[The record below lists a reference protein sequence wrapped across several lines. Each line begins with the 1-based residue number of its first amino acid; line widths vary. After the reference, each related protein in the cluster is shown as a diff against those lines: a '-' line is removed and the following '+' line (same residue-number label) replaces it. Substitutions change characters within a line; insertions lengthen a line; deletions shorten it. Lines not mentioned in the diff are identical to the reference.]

1 MNVLREFFLNN
12 IGLKAISLLLA
23 FLLWVQVA
31 SQERVQR
38 TVTLPVELVNM
49 PPQLEISNDYVKT
62 VEAEIR
68 SGRGSSSLDER
79 ELAVVIDLTSSS
91 PGTEVIPLTDQ
102 NPQGFLARALR
113 QIQLIGIF
121 PTESTITTTVRNK
134 PPGAEILRIT
144 PDRIRLQ
151 LERTL
156 RKIVW
161 VTPELLGE
169 PAKGFEVS
177 GVEVTPSEVVLSGP
191 ESTVQTVSEAK
202 TDPINVEGLSSPLS
216 LNLYLDLEDARLRI
230 ENISS
235 VQVEVTIEEKRREVR
250 IRGVAVVKVPEDSE
264 ASLMTGKVQVVGTV
278 PISFKGSIGVEDLE
292 ARVNV
297 EGLQPQTEPH
307 EIVPEIE
314 LSEEY
319 VGSFRVQSVDPER
332 VQVRVR

>member
-1 MNVLREFFLNN
+1 MSVLREFFLNN

-62 VEAEIR
+62 VEADIR
-68 SGRGSSSLDER
+68 SERGSAALDER
-79 ELAVVIDLTSSS
+79 ELAVVIDLISSS

-102 NPQGFLARALR
+102 N
-113 QIQLIGIF
+113 
-121 PTESTITTTVRNK
+121 VRNK
-134 PPGAEILRIT
+134 PPGTEVLRIT
-144 PDRIRLQ
+144 PARIRLQ

-156 RKIVW
+156 RKIVQ

-177 GVEVTPSEVVLSGP
+177 EVEVTPSEVMISGP
-191 ESTVQTVSEAK
+191 ESAVQTVSEAK
-202 TDPINVEGLSSPLS
+202 TDPINVEGLASPLS
-216 LNLYLDLEDARLRI
+216 LNLYVDLGDPRLRI
-230 ENISS
+230 ENSSS

-250 IRGVAVVKVPEDSE
+250 IRGIAVVKVPKDSE
-264 ASLMTGKVQVVGTV
+264 ASLMTRKVQVMGTV
-278 PISFKGSIGVEDLE
+278 PISFKGRIGAGDLE
-292 ARVNV
+292 VRVNV
-297 EGLQPQTEPH
+297 EALQPQTEPH

-319 VGSFRVQSVDPER
+319 AGIFRVQSVDPER